1 MNTRIERLINTVL
14 TNDIFPKPQPVEY
27 DQFDEKLA
35 EPMRIAKRLTE
46 YMEAQ
51 PAGGQGL
58 TTKAK
63 NS

>member
-51 PAGGQGL
+51 PAGCRV
-58 TTKAK
+58 
-63 NS
+63 